1 MGNTLEGA
9 VAHLKDPFLVRRI
22 QEYFGVT
29 QITVEGDS
37 SDATGE
43 QSPTK
48 YINDEGV
55 NPANS
60 SPYSSS
66 GGDPHTKKGHR
77 RLSSRDSNSDP
88 NGTAV
93 GASTYSIEWLKSN
106 IKVRKRLR
114 SSPSPVPSRTA
125 SPEPEN
131 KQNTTPTP
139 VEVIVE
145 SYPLL
150 DIYFRLAAELGYEPF
165 YITFLPAMLW
175 NVDSLVARHVVII
188 WCLSMY
194 IGQACKQLF
203 KLRRPD
209 SPPALRLEQNPDLET
224 EYGFPSTHAI
234 VSTTIPFYYLYS
246 CFGRYEVHRHNIML
260 RTIATEFM
268 KALYRVQ
275 KRHSGHN
282 NYWGYPQLCVKS
294 GLCFCN
300 AYPYRCIANIYPALW
315 V

>member
-9 VAHLKDPFLVRRI
+9 VAYLKDPFLVRRI

-29 QITVEGDS
+29 QITLEEDSTGTTGDQSLAS
-37 SDATGE
+37 S
-43 QSPTK
+43 
-48 YINDEGV
+48 NDERV
-55 NPANS
+55 NPGKS
-60 SPYSSS
+60 SSS
-66 GGDPHTKKGHR
+66 GGDPPMKKGHR

-88 NGTAV
+88 NGTVAA
-93 GASTYSIEWLKSN
+93 GSAYSIDWLKSN

-131 KQNTTPTP
+131 VTPTP

-165 YITFLPAMLW
+165 YITFLPAMMW

-203 KLRRPD
+203 KIRRPD
-209 SPPALRLEQNPDLET
+209 SPPALRLEHNPDLET

-234 VSTTIPFYYLYS
+234 VSITIPFYYLYS
-246 CFGRYEVHRHNIML
+246 CFGRYEV
-260 RTIATEFM
+260 
-268 KALYRVQ
+268 
-275 KRHSGHN
+275 
-282 NYWGYPQLCVKS
+282 
-294 GLCFCN
+294 
-300 AYPYRCIANIYPALW
+300 
-315 V
+315 

>member
-1 MGNTLEGA
+1 M
-9 VAHLKDPFLVRRI
+9 
-22 QEYFGVT
+22 T
-29 QITVEGDS
+29 QITLEEDNTSTTGD
-37 SDATGE
+37 
-43 QSPTK
+43 QSAANS
-48 YINDEGV
+48 NDEGA
-55 NPANS
+55 NPAKS
-60 SPYSSS
+60 SSS
-66 GGDPHTKKGHR
+66 GEDPSMKKGHR

-88 NGTAV
+88 NGAV
-93 GASTYSIEWLKSN
+93 AGGSAYSIEWLKSN

-125 SPEPEN
+125 SPEP
-131 KQNTTPTP
+131 QNTTPTP

-175 NVDSLVARHVVII
+175 NVDYQVARHVVIS

-203 KLRRPD
+203 KIRRPD
-209 SPPALRLEQNPDLET
+209 TPPALRLEQNPDLET

-246 CFGRYEVHRHNIML
+246 CFGRYEV
-260 RTIATEFM
+260 
-268 KALYRVQ
+268 Y
-275 KRHSGHN
+275 
-282 NYWGYPQLCVKS
+282 
-294 GLCFCN
+294 
-300 AYPYRCIANIYPALW
+300 
-315 V
+315 

>member
-9 VAHLKDPFLVRRI
+9 VAYLKDPFLVRRI

-29 QITVEGDS
+29 QITLEEESTG
-37 SDATGE
+37 ATGD
-43 QSPTK
+43 QSPPDNN
-48 YINDEGV
+48 NDEGV
-55 NPANS
+55 NPT
-60 SPYSSS
+60 SS
-66 GGDPHTKKGHR
+66 GGDPPTKKKGHR

-93 GASTYSIEWLKSN
+93 AGSVYSIEWLKSN

-131 KQNTTPTP
+131 TTTPIP

-175 NVDSLVARHVVII
+175 NVDSLVARHVVIT
-188 WCLSMY
+188 WCISMY
-194 IGQACKQLF
+194 VGQACKQLF
-203 KLRRPD
+203 KIRRPN

-234 VSTTIPFYYLYS
+234 VSTIVPFYYLYS
-246 CFGRYEVHRHNIML
+246 CFGRYVVYIVMG
-260 RTIATEFM
+260 TA
-268 KALYRVQ
+268 V
-275 KRHSGHN
+275 
-282 NYWGYPQLCVKS
+282 
-294 GLCFCN
+294 
-300 AYPYRCIANIYPALW
+300 
-315 V
+315 

>member
-9 VAHLKDPFLVRRI
+9 ATYLKDPFLVRRI

-29 QITVEGDS
+29 QITLEEDS
-37 SDATGE
+37 TGVTDD
-43 QSPTK
+43 QSAANS
-48 YINDEGV
+48 NDEGV
-55 NPANS
+55 NPAKS
-60 SPYSSS
+60 SSDSSS
-66 GGDPHTKKGHR
+66 GGDPPMKKGHR

-93 GASTYSIEWLKSN
+93 TASSTYSIEWLKSN

-114 SSPSPVPSRTA
+114 STPSPVPSRTA
-125 SPEPEN
+125 SPEPE
-131 KQNTTPTP
+131 NTTPTP

-165 YITFLPAMLW
+165 YITFLPAMMW
-175 NVDSLVARHVVII
+175 NVDSLVARHVVIT

-203 KLRRPD
+203 KIRRPD

-234 VSTTIPFYYLYS
+234 VSTIVPFYYLYS
-246 CFGRYEVHRHNIML
+246 CFGRYEVYGHCYLLLKNIRL
-260 RTIATEFM
+260 SV
-268 KALYRVQ
+268 LSVCLVDNVQ
-275 KRHSGHN
+275 S
-282 NYWGYPQLCVKS
+282 
-294 GLCFCN
+294 
-300 AYPYRCIANIYPALW
+300 
-315 V
+315 

>member
-9 VAHLKDPFLVRRI
+9 VAYLKDPFLVRRI

-29 QITVEGDS
+29 QITLEEESTG
-37 SDATGE
+37 ATGD
-43 QSPTK
+43 QSPPDNN
-48 YINDEGV
+48 NDEGV
-55 NPANS
+55 NPT
-60 SPYSSS
+60 SS
-66 GGDPHTKKGHR
+66 GGDPLTKKKGHR

-93 GASTYSIEWLKSN
+93 AGSAYSIEWLKSN

-131 KQNTTPTP
+131 TTTPIP

-188 WCLSMY
+188 WCFSMY
-194 IGQACKQLF
+194 VGQACKQLF
-203 KLRRPD
+203 KIRRPN

-234 VSTTIPFYYLYS
+234 VSTIVPFYYLYS
-246 CFGRYEVHRHNIML
+246 CFGRYV
-260 RTIATEFM
+260 
-268 KALYRVQ
+268 V
-275 KRHSGHN
+275 
-282 NYWGYPQLCVKS
+282 
-294 GLCFCN
+294 
-300 AYPYRCIANIYPALW
+300 CIVMGTA

>member
-9 VAHLKDPFLVRRI
+9 VAYLKDPFLVRRI

-29 QITVEGDS
+29 QITLEEDNTSTTGD
-37 SDATGE
+37 
-43 QSPTK
+43 QSAANS
-48 YINDEGV
+48 NDEGA
-55 NPANS
+55 NPAKS
-60 SPYSSS
+60 SSS
-66 GGDPHTKKGHR
+66 GRGSIHEGKVIEDYPAAIRTLTPMVQLLVAVHTP
-77 RLSSRDSNSDP
+77 SSGLNQ
-88 NGTAV
+88 
-93 GASTYSIEWLKSN
+93 IL
-106 IKVRKRLR
+106 KVRKRLR

-125 SPEPEN
+125 SPEP
-131 KQNTTPTP
+131 QNTTPTP

-175 NVDSLVARHVVII
+175 NVDYQVARHVVIS

-203 KLRRPD
+203 KIRRPD
-209 SPPALRLEQNPDLET
+209 TPPALRLEQNPDLET

-246 CFGRYEVHRHNIML
+246 CFGRYEV
-260 RTIATEFM
+260 
-268 KALYRVQ
+268 Y
-275 KRHSGHN
+275 
-282 NYWGYPQLCVKS
+282 
-294 GLCFCN
+294 
-300 AYPYRCIANIYPALW
+300 
-315 V
+315 